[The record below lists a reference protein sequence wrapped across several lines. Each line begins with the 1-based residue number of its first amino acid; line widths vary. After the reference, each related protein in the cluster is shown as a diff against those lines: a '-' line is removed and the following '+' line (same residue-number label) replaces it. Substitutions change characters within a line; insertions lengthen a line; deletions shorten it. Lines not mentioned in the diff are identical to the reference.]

1 MAAPF
6 RLLPKSFT
14 LAEISK
20 HNSKDDA
27 WIVVNNKVYDI
38 TGFVQTHHG
47 WELGGGVSTLLSI
60 LRNLGT
66 DCSQVSLSL
75 SDFDEAITI
84 VFKLQGCTCYA
95 AGSFVLAGIQ

>member
-6 RLLPKSFT
+6 RLGPKSFT
-14 LAEISK
+14 LAEIAK

-38 TGFVQTHHG
+38 TGFVQAHHG

-60 LRNLGT
+60 LRNLGA
-66 DCSQVSLSL
+66 DCSQVSFST
-75 SDFDEAITI
+75 SE
-84 VFKLQGCTCYA
+84 CYKA
-95 AGSFVLAGIQ
+95 SK

>member
-6 RLLPKSFT
+6 RLGPKSFT
-14 LAEISK
+14 LAEIAK

-38 TGFVQTHHG
+38 TGFVQAHHG

-60 LRNLGT
+60 LRNLGA
-66 DCSQVSLSL
+66 DCSQEFNEIHSPTAKQQLKEYYIGVLRL
-75 SDFDEAITI
+75 PDESA
-84 VFKLQGCTCYA
+84 
-95 AGSFVLAGIQ
+95 